1 MVGAGASMKQ
11 WPERIAETNANHERT
26 QEQQRKKRKNKGLM
40 SVLVDFESAHEPR
53 SGCAI
58 YSL

>member
-1 MVGAGASMKQ
+1 MKQ